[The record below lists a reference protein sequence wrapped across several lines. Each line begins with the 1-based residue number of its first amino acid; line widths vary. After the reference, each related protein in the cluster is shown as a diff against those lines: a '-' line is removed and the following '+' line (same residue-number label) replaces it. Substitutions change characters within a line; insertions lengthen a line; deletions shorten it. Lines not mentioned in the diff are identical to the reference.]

1 MGRVVVQFRMIVLL
15 IVAIVAMAAETMVSG
30 QNRPVDPA
38 TRVAELFD
46 AGQSA
51 HERGELEKAVGL
63 YAEALRLDPLFWQA
77 EYQRSLAMRSL
88 GRLNEA
94 RHGLRRTIEQLSDFE
109 GVEEGRMMLWRAR
122 LGLAEVEASIGDLAA
137 AEKSYIELT
146 RMAVGRQGLSVGW
159 QAGQAEVSLKLGKLP
174 EALTAVEAAINGGDN
189 RPATMALRGVILI
202 RLGRVSEGEKWLGE
216 SLGRDPANIFALQ
229 QRAEMMLNRR
239 DFKAGI
245 ADLRELLRL
254 NPQEGARI
262 RPRLA
267 WALAQN
273 RENAEALRLYRE
285 ILQTDPANNEVRQAV
300 AALTIEAGESGE
312 AVQQLDELIKAE
324 PERADL
330 RAQMGELL
338 IRSQPEKA
346 LEQYLMAARLEPAR
360 ISHRIGVGSA
370 LVRLRRMAEAVGVL
384 RTALAMNPPD
394 EVAYYAHTNLGT
406 ALYELNDFAAA
417 IPEFLWILEHQT
429 DEKRIP
435 ITLYFLAICLD
446 RTGEYEEAF
455 KIYQEFLNKATNV
468 NQLEIDKVKL
478 RLPIIQKQIRE
489 GKGRRKK

>member
-1 MGRVVVQFRMIVLL
+1 
-15 IVAIVAMAAETMVSG
+15 
-30 QNRPVDPA
+30 
-38 TRVAELFD
+38 
-46 AGQSA
+46 
-51 HERGELEKAVGL
+51 
-63 YAEALRLDPLFWQA
+63 
-77 EYQRSLAMRSL
+77 
-88 GRLNEA
+88 
-94 RHGLRRTIEQLSDFE
+94 
-109 GVEEGRMMLWRAR
+109 
-122 LGLAEVEASIGDLAA
+122 
-137 AEKSYIELT
+137 
-146 RMAVGRQGLSVGW
+146 
-159 QAGQAEVSLKLGKLP
+159 
-174 EALTAVEAAINGGDN
+174 
-189 RPATMALRGVILI
+189 MALRGVILI
-202 RLGRVSEGEKWLGE
+202 RLGRVSEGEKLLGE

-446 RTGEYEEAF
+446 RTGEYEEALR
-455 KIYQEFLNKATNV
+455 IYQEFLNKATNV